1 MPDVVREEKEP
12 GEVEEE
18 GAEEE
23 EGVGAGEALI
33 AALHGH
39 EAEEGNA

>member
-1 MPDVVREEKEP
+1 MREEEEP

-33 AALHGH
+33 AALDGD
-39 EAEEGNA
+39 EAEERNP